1 MKRFLGLLILSFC
14 INSCDDGEFEI
25 QSFDFS
31 SIAATECVG
40 ANESFFIYY
49 TNEREA
55 LFVQIDE
62 ENFENIITPQDDP
75 RIVTINATN
84 KVTYRVYNGNVT
96 AASICSTIPP
106 LSPVPVEEWTATSG
120 VIEIITS
127 ANKQTNETTG
137 QSFITGYTHT
147 IKLVNTL
154 FVKGDGNQQ
163 LFSELFL
170 GNYVTPA
177 NPPTITTANIIYSCS
192 NFDEVANLNYI
203 NNLDYIFQING
214 NQTIILESDGTLF
227 QNSEAT
233 AANPR
238 TAVIDGANTKITF
251 LVFESAVL
259 PFCIQP
265 TAEDPEPDNPEPTGS
280 EEEWIGENGSS
291 SSSTGII
298 EVTTVQVFDQPTQTL
313 VYRHTIFLR
322 KVSFKKDGTTF
333 TFGDLYQMGTIDTQL

>member
-154 FVKGDGNQQ
+154 FVKSDGNQQ

-170 GNYVTPA
+170 GSYVTDA
-177 NPPTITTANIIYSCS
+177 DEPTIDTSSPLRKCGN
-192 NFDEVANLNYI
+192 NLNYI
-203 NNLDYIFQING
+203 FKNTGDQVITINTDVSLFESSPTLP
-214 NQTIILESDGTLF
+214 NQ
-227 QNSEAT
+227 
-233 AANPR
+233 PR
-238 TAVIDGANTKITF
+238 TAVIGQQNTSIKYKVYLDDIPQPDTF
-251 LVFESAVL
+251 FCVL
-259 PFCIQP
+259 P
-265 TAEDPEPDNPEPTGS
+265 EPNTTVPPLIETWVGK
-280 EEEWIGENGSS
+280 NGIINVE
-291 SSSTGII
+291 GVI
-298 EVTTVQVFDQPTQTL
+298 EVTTEEVFDDATQMN
-313 VYRHTIFLR
+313 VYRHTVFLR
-322 KVSFKKDGTTF
+322 KVSFEKSDTFF
-333 TFGDLYQMGTIDTQL
+333 TFGNLYELGFIDTPQ